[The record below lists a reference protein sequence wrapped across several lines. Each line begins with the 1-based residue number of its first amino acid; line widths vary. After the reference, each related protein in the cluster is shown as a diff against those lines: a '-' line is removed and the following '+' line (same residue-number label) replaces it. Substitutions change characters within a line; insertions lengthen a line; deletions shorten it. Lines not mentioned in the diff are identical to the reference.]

1 MCGFYFIKTISL
13 SRGNGSQPKNFL
25 VKNLKQLGIVQLL
38 SNIAINSDM
47 AMLFK
52 WASRTSISFFIFRGV
67 EVGASQVMLFPS
79 VLTYAFCLLCT
90 HYLTMFTL
98 PYYAYPTLL
107 STPYLTMLTLLYYAH
122 LTLLCIPYLTMHTLP
137 YYANL
142 TLLCHVTLLCKPNF
156 TMHTLP
162 YYAHLTLLCIPYPI
176 MHTLPYYAHFTLLCT
191 PYLTVHTLPYFLQ
204 LPEYQIIAPLF
215 RLCLQ

>member
-1 MCGFYFIKTISL
+1 MV
-13 SRGNGSQPKNFL
+13 SQPKNFL

-90 HYLTMFTL
+90 
-98 PYYAYPTLL
+98 PY
-107 STPYLTMLTLLYYAH
+107 
-122 LTLLCIPYLTMHTLP
+122 
-137 YYANL
+137 
-142 TLLCHVTLLCKPNF
+142 F
-156 TMHTLP
+156 TMHTLH
-162 YYAHLTLLCIPYPI
+162 YYARLTLLCSPYFI

-191 PYLTVHTLPYFLQ
+191 PYLTVHTLPYFLH